1 MVKKYNSQKNI
12 MWIASNAPYSGAP
25 AAGGQTFNYYLNGFK
40 RSADFNIRLV
50 CWGDIWKKKEIED
63 EQKDIVHHVIYTE
76 PTLKSKIKK
85 ISNIESSYN
94 PWNKNANLI
103 SNYCA
108 NEIIN
113 TLVNWKVE
121 GFLPDCIILEWT
133 NTVVLASRI
142 HKIFPDAKLIASEH
156 DVTFVGYKRKAKYFK
171 GIKKILW
178 KHKYLYEKKT
188 ELNALREC
196 DLILPHNAENK
207 EVLIKYGVNEE
218 KIQWLVPYY
227 SNMSG
232 CARKSNNRD
241 ILFFGA
247 MSRPENYLSAI
258 WFIEN
263 VMPLL
268 NDLDVRFV
276 IVGSKPPEELKRFKS
291 DRIVI
296 TGFVNDTLPYFESS
310 MCLVAPLVLGAGIKV
325 KILEAMSSGIPVLTN
340 NIGIEG
346 IPAENGSTYFHCN
359 DAETYNKIIRQLYS
373 GEIDTETVSIKSR
386 EFMKRLFD
394 VEGSLRRYMY
404 LCKEL

>member
-12 MWIASNAPYSGAP
+12 IWIASNAPYSGAP

-133 NTVVLASRI
+133 N
-142 HKIFPDAKLIASEH
+142 EH
-156 DVTFVGYKRKAKYFK
+156 DVKFVVQKRKAKYFK

-207 EVLIKYGVNEE
+207 EVLIKCGVNEE

-276 IVGSKPPEELKRFKS
+276 IV

-296 TGFVNDTLPYFESS
+296 TGFVDETLPYFESS

-340 NIGIEG
+340 DIGIEG

-386 EFMKRLFD
+386 EFMKQLFD

>member
-1 MVKKYNSQKNI
+1 M
-12 MWIASNAPYSGAP
+12 GD
-25 AAGGQTFNYYLNGFK
+25 QTFNYCLNGFK

-50 CWGDIWKKKEIED
+50 CGGDIWKKKEIED
-63 EQKDIVHHVIYTE
+63 EQKDIVPHVIYTE

-207 EVLIKYGVNEE
+207 EVLIKCGVNEE

-340 NIGIEG
+340 DIGIEG

-386 EFMKRLFD
+386 EFMKQLFD